1 MFMMYNLKGSLHIT
15 GFQSDFAKKTFLNS
29 KIGLIFH
36 LVESLLDGKID
47 L

>member
-1 MFMMYNLKGSLHIT
+1 MMYNLKGSLHVT
-15 GFQSDFAKKTFLNS
+15 VFQFDFAKKTFLNS
-29 KIGLIFH
+29 KISLICH